1 MISSALL
8 NLIVSV
14 VGIGL
19 LAMVVRSAH
28 HVADGRL
35 EETPTTPATE
45 LGTRYELERAA

>member
-19 LAMVVRSAH
+19 LAMVAVGASPPSSARR
-28 HVADGRL
+28 GRV
-35 EETPTTPATE
+35 TGRVSRP
-45 LGTRYELERAA
+45 RARPW